1 MKGASI
7 QGKYLGNNYSDSIP
21 QLYFLI
27 SLFCFFFRSNRLTN
41 QLINN
46 ILSKQDTITAFSLP
60 LLPAALNKM
69 SNALTVPIFSDDL
82 YPTYFG
88 LGQVPKQKSMYTG
101 FEAGVH
107 SQTNFD
113 AGVCNHKVTFFLMV
127 TGIERIS
134 TLAIL
139 LVICFLIVTALTI
152 LLYLQLL
159 QQKKARQQILLD
171 LSKNRTDLAKEK
183 KRHFL
188 KQTGLTQKIEDL
200 SNQVARLNEENK
212 IIKEV
217 LNQKNTSDL
226 VASSNKN
233 GKTDFSWSDFNIK
246 FSILYPT
253 FEVNIKRK
261 HPNLSA
267 GDIQF
272 CKLLK
277 LQIPHHEIAEL
288 LNITMDGLYKKRYRL
303 TKKMK
308 LSNSLL
314 LNSHLQKNL

>member
-7 QGKYLGNNYSDSIP
+7 QGKYLGNNCSDSIP

-41 QLINN
+41 QSTNN
-46 ILSKQDTITAFSLP
+46 ILSMQDTITAFSPP
-60 LLPAALNKM
+60 LLPAALNKT
-69 SNALTVPIFSDDL
+69 SNALTVPIFSNDL

-88 LGQVPKQKSMYTG
+88 LGLVPNQKSIYTG
-101 FEAGVH
+101 VEAGVY
-107 SQTNFD
+107 
-113 AGVCNHKVTFFLMV
+113 NHKATFYLLV

-134 TLAIL
+134 TLSIL
-139 LVICFLIVTALTI
+139 LVTCFLVVIALTI
-152 LLYLQLL
+152 LLYVQLL
-159 QQKKARQQILLD
+159 QQKKARQQILVD
-171 LSKNRTDLAKEK
+171 LSKKRTALAKEK
-183 KRHFL
+183 KRYLL

-200 SNQVARLNEENK
+200 SNQVARLNQENK
-212 IIKEV
+212 IIKQA
-217 LNQKNTSDL
+217 LNQQNTSAL
-226 VASSNKN
+226 VASSNKS

-253 FEVNIKRK
+253 FEANIKRK

-308 LSNSLL
+308 LSNSSL
-314 LNSHLQKNL
+314 LNSHLQKTL